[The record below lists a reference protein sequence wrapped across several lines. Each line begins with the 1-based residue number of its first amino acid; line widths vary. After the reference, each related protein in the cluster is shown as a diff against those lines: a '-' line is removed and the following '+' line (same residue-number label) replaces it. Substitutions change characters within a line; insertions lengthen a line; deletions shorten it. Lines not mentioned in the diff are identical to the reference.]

1 MEDMENSEEAAGLM
15 EMMEQKS
22 IKIQHVAGVIDQL
35 EIERLRRLI
44 FRSTKGKSYMYIQ
57 EFDDDDEG
65 ESTKKRSV
73 YIIVFWDGDTIR
85 EKIQKICD
93 SFSGQRY
100 DLPEQNQITPQIEKT
115 KNAIHDARNVYQKTK
130 NSLRDQLVQFDKIE
144 GDGEQG
150 GQGRKDSSTIF
161 IYKMFLA
168 KEKALYTN
176 LNLCK
181 WQSQNFIGYFWAP
194 LELENI
200 I

>member
-93 SFSGQRY
+93 SFSG
-100 DLPEQNQITPQIEKT
+100 
-115 KNAIHDARNVYQKTK
+115 
-130 NSLRDQLVQFDKIE
+130 
-144 GDGEQG
+144 
-150 GQGRKDSSTIF
+150 
-161 IYKMFLA
+161 
-168 KEKALYTN
+168 
-176 LNLCK
+176 
-181 WQSQNFIGYFWAP
+181 
-194 LELENI
+194 
-200 I
+200 

>member
-150 GQGRKDSSTIF
+150 GLGRKDSSTIF

-181 WQSQNFIGYFWAP
+181 WQS
-194 LELENI
+194 
-200 I
+200 